1 MWMVGLCNWIRLGP
15 EPFLDASLTMKNT
28 PVIEDQ
34 MTGKRIQRK
43 GTQSMDLTAFI
54 ENVYFGNS
62 LASWA
67 AALGTTILVYLVI
80 SFLLKVLGSR
90 LEKPSKS
97 TQRSLDDLAADLIK
111 VRTKRILLLGLAI
124 YGGSLL
130 LALPVRLDQFVRFV
144 AFICVA
150 GQVGMWG
157 TGVINFLVKRRA
169 EKDGEEGLN
178 LEAYSVITWIAK
190 ASLWIVVVLLALNN
204 LGIEITPL
212 VTGLGISG
220 IAVALAV
227 QNILGDLFASLSI
240 VLDQPFVIGDFIIV
254 GDQMGTVEHVGL
266 KTTRVRSLSG
276 EQVIFSNTDLLGS
289 RIRNFRRMNERRILF
304 SIGVTYQT
312 PIEKLEQIPGIVR
325 ETIEEQEK
333 VRFDRA
339 HFAGFG
345 DSTLDFEIVYWV
357 LDRDYALYRDIQ
369 QEINLGL
376 YRKFGEQGIEFA
388 YPTQTLF
395 VEKG

>member
-1 MWMVGLCNWIRLGP
+1 MN
-15 EPFLDASLTMKNT
+15 
-28 PVIEDQ
+28 
-34 MTGKRIQRK
+34 
-43 GTQSMDLTAFI
+43 LTAFI

-90 LEKPSKS
+90 LEKLSKS
-97 TQRSLDDLAADLIK
+97 TQGSLDDLAADLIT

-190 ASLWIVVVLLALNN
+190 ASLWIIVVLLALNN
-204 LGIEITPL
+204 LGIEITAL

-304 SIGVTYQT
+304 SIGALIRRPLRNWNRYPGSSGRPSRNRRRSGSTV
-312 PIEKLEQIPGIVR
+312 PISPGSATQHWILR
-325 ETIEEQEK
+325 S
-333 VRFDRA
+333 
-339 HFAGFG
+339 
-345 DSTLDFEIVYWV
+345 ST
-357 LDRDYALYRDIQ
+357 
-369 QEINLGL
+369 GC
-376 YRKFGEQGIEFA
+376 
-388 YPTQTLF
+388 
-395 VEKG
+395 